1 MCYITIIKLI
11 QKKIIGKI
19 NLLKQIIILL
29 KFSEFWVVGA
39 NLKKVVLIMSFN
51 FWKNFNSEDDIYR
64 SQPLFLKRRKKL
76 ISYVYL
82 ASICNPV
89 KDNLK

>member
-11 QKKIIGKI
+11 QKKITGIGKI

-29 KFSEFWVVGA
+29 NFSEFGFVGA

-51 FWKNFNSEDDIYR
+51 FWKNFNSEDDIHF
-64 SQPLFLKRRKKL
+64 SQPLFL
-76 ISYVYL
+76 
-82 ASICNPV
+82 N
-89 KDNLK
+89 

>member
-29 KFSEFWVVGA
+29 NFSEFWVVGA

-51 FWKNFNSEDDIYR
+51 FWKNFNSEDDIHR
-64 SQPLFLKRRKKL
+64 SQPLFLKRRKKTH
-76 ISYVYL
+76 
-82 ASICNPV
+82 
-89 KDNLK
+89 